1 MCCIGSCETIAGHCS
16 GRGHKLWSDYP
27 ESPVLGGPVCSH
39 CVFSFYK
46 TMSAWTLSVR
56 ASRGGYG
63 VGLQPRGLQAPRNG
77 HKQLPLSWETTSKIK
92 QRWFF
97 YGRAFLGAKGLT
109 IKDAG
114 FHSSGYKIASSQL
127 RRSRSTFGCS
137 AVGTLRRALLHPR
150 FGFVVWILGPE
161 TGSQHETGSEGKAE
175 IAVDRR

>member
-1 MCCIGSCETIAGHCS
+1 M
-16 GRGHKLWSDYP
+16 
-27 ESPVLGGPVCSH
+27 VC
-39 CVFSFYK
+39 
-46 TMSAWTLSVR
+46 
-56 ASRGGYG
+56 YG
-63 VGLQPRGLQAPRNG
+63 Q
-77 HKQLPLSWETTSKIK
+77 T
-92 QRWFF
+92 
-97 YGRAFLGAKGLT
+97 FLGAKGLT

-161 TGSQHETGSEGKAE
+161 IGSQHETGSEGKAE